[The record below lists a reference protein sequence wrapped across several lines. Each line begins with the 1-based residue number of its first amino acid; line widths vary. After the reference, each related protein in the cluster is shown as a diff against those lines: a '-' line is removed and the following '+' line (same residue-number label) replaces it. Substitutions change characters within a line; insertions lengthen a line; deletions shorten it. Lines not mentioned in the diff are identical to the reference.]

1 MRSRGLVVAI
11 AVVLA
16 VLAAVGVIVY
26 TNNVEKTV
34 IEENTTAVVVSE
46 QDIGTGTELD
56 PLLSSGAFK
65 VVNVPDETLVRD
77 AVTSE
82 DQLIGAITS
91 APILANEQIPLSRLG
106 EGPTDL
112 LGVSTGHVG
121 LGLEVG
127 GPQAVNG
134 AIQQGS
140 QVVVYATFSQGTVIT
155 RESLAKL
162 LSPQQIEE
170 FFEAV
175 QGGADPATVADSL
188 VLVSNFDFTVT
199 LVKSVK
205 VLSIQNPTIDET
217 TGRKSGG
224 ASTLVLDLEPTDAL
238 SVIFAN
244 EQAKLWLGLLPEKNQ
259 DGYDAEAVFG
269 IPVTKLLG
277 DEAS

>member
-34 IEENTTAVVVSE
+34 IEEETTTVVVSE
-46 QDIGTGTELD
+46 QDIGTGTDLD
-56 PLLSSGAFK
+56 PLLDSGAFK
-65 VVNVPDETLVRD
+65 TVQVPNDALVDGAVLNEDE
-77 AVTSE
+77 
-82 DQLIGAITS
+82 LIGRITS
-91 APILANEQIPLSRLG
+91 APIYANEQIPLNRLG
-106 EGPTDL
+106 EAPTDL
-112 LGVSTGHVG
+112 LGVSPDHVG
-121 LGLEVG
+121 LGMEIG

-140 QVVVYATFSQGTVIT
+140 QIVMYATFSQGTVIT
-155 RESLAKL
+155 RDSIAKL
-162 LSPQQIEE
+162 LSPQEIEK

-205 VLSIQNPTIDET
+205 VLAIQNPTVDET

-224 ASTLVLDLEPTDAL
+224 GSTLVLDLEPTDAQT
-238 SVIFAN
+238 VIFAN
-244 EQAKLWLGLLPEKNQ
+244 EQAKLWLGLLPEDNQ
-259 DGYDAEAVFG
+259 KGYDSEAVFG
-269 IPVTKLLG
+269 IPIEKLTG
-277 DEAS
+277 VEKS